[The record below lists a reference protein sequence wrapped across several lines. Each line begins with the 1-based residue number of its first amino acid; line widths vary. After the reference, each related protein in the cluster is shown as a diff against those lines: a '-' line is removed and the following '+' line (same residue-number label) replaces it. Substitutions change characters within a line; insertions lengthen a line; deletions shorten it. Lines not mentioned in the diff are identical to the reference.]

1 MSSIGP
7 VSTADTSGEQG
18 GELDAL
24 RARVAEL
31 EAQLV
36 EVEDW
41 ANRTVA
47 AAQERVYWLDRWH
60 IDLNRLMERPGAAE
74 LRAVVRGIRA
84 VYRSL
89 SPLCRRLSR
98 LTRPPQT
105 RA

>member
-1 MSSIGP
+1 MSSIGS
-7 VSTADTSGEQG
+7 VTSADTSGEPDA
-18 GELDAL
+18 EIDAL
-24 RARVAEL
+24 RTRVAEL

-36 EVEDW
+36 EVEGW

-74 LRAVVRGIRA
+74 LRAVVRGVRA

-89 SPLCRRLSR
+89 SRL
-98 LTRPPQT
+98 LRPPQT

>member
-7 VSTADTSGEQG
+7 VTSAETSGEPDA
-18 GELDAL
+18 EIAAL

-36 EVEDW
+36 EAEDW

-74 LRAVVRGIRA
+74 LRALLRGARAVLRGVRA
-84 VYRSL
+84 VYSW
-89 SPLCRRLSR
+89 LSR
-98 LTRPPQT
+98 LARPPQT
-105 RA
+105 GA